1 MNKLHSTALALPIS
15 RCGSALPPNHFRIFV
30 DRKADR
36 LPMVFAIADP
46 IRSGRDGPVKP
57 AQWRVPNI
65 VTDSTDE
72 PAVMIECI

>member
-1 MNKLHSTALALPIS
+1 MNKLHSTALGLPVS

-36 LPMVFAIADP
+36 LPMVLAIADP
-46 IRSGRDGPVKP
+46 VRSGCDGPAKP

>member
-1 MNKLHSTALALPIS
+1 MNKLHSTALGLPVS

-36 LPMVFAIADP
+36 LPMVLAIADP
-46 IRSGRDGPVKP
+46 VRSGCDGPAKP
-57 AQWRVPNI
+57 AQRRVPNI

-72 PAVMIECI
+72 PAVMIEFI

>member
-1 MNKLHSTALALPIS
+1 MNKLHSAALALPIF

-30 DRKADR
+30 DRRADR

-46 IRSGRDGPVKP
+46 VRSGSDGPVKP
-57 AQWRVPNI
+57 AQWRMPNI

-72 PAVMIECI
+72 PAVMIEFI